1 VRKKAVKAE
10 SIAAY
15 GWFAALVAIAID
27 LGAVTPARAQ
37 TAEEFFKGKT
47 LRFTVVYEPGGTYD
61 LYSRLLIAH
70 LPKHI
75 PGTPTIVIQYMPG
88 AGGMVGTVNLYEK
101 AARDGTQLGML
112 PRDIA
117 VNQMLHP
124 EAARYDAKRFNWIGR
139 VASYTGVMFVMSR
152 TGVRT
157 AEDLRRKDVVV
168 GSWGNTTD
176 SFVTPTL
183 LNALAGTHFK
193 IVTGY
198 RGAADVDLAVER
210 GEADARVASWTA
222 LKTTRGEWL
231 KDGRIVV
238 PFQTGLKRHADLP
251 DLPLI
256 GDLALSDDGRHI
268 LEFMNSDSSVGWNV
282 IAPPAVPA
290 DRVAA
295 LRGAFDATVR
305 DPEFLADAQKQGLE
319 IVPARGEDV
328 QQVVEHTL
336 STSPDLVARV
346 AAIVGGQN

>member
-1 VRKKAVKAE
+1 MKRFRAGCCLVLAVCF
-10 SIAAY
+10 
-15 GWFAALVAIAID
+15 GFVP
-27 LGAVTPARAQ
+27 VARAQ
-37 TAEEFFKGKT
+37 AQPAEEFFKGKT

-61 LYSRLLIAH
+61 LYSRLLIMH

-75 PGTPTIVIQYMPG
+75 PGNPAVVIQYMPG
-88 AGGMVGTVNLYEK
+88 AGGMVGTVNLYDK

-124 EAARYDAKRFNWIGR
+124 ESARYDAKRFSWIGR
-139 VASYTGVMFVMSR
+139 VASYTGVMLVMSR
-152 TGVRT
+152 TGVKT
-157 AEDLRRKDVVV
+157 ADDLRHGQVVA

-198 RGAADVDLAVER
+198 RGAADVDLAIER

-256 GDLALSDDGRHI
+256 GDLATGDDGRRI

-282 IAPPAVPA
+282 IAPPEVPQ

-295 LRGAFDATVR
+295 LRSAFDATVR
-305 DPEFLADAQKQGLE
+305 DPDFLADAQKQGLE
-319 IVPARGEDV
+319 IVPGSGDEV
-328 QQVVEHTL
+328 QHVVERTL
-336 STSPDLVARV
+336 ATPLDLVARV
-346 AAIVGGQN
+346 AAIVRGQN

>member
-1 VRKKAVKAE
+1 MK
-10 SIAAY
+10 S
-15 GWFAALVAIAID
+15 LVAV
-27 LGAVTPARAQ
+27 LGALLVLGFAPGARAQ
-37 TAEEFFKGKT
+37 TPEQFFKGKT

-61 LYSRLLIAH
+61 LYSRLVILH
-70 LPKHI
+70 LGKHI
-75 PGTPTIVIQYMPG
+75 PGHPAVVIQYMPG

-101 AARDGTQLGML
+101 AERDGTQLGML

-124 EAARYDAKRFNWIGR
+124 DAARYDAKRFNWIGR
-139 VASYTGVMFVMSR
+139 VSSYTGVMLVMSR
-152 TGVRT
+152 TGVKS
-157 AEDLRRKDVVV
+157 AEDLRKDDVVA

-198 RGAADVDLAVER
+198 RGAADVDLAIER

-251 DLPLI
+251 DLPLMS
-256 GDLALSDDGRHI
+256 DLAPSDDGRHI

-282 IAPPAVPA
+282 IAPPGVPA
-290 DRVAA
+290 DRVDA
-295 LRGAFDATVR
+295 LRAAFDATAR
-305 DPEFLADAQKQGLE
+305 DPDFLADAQKQGLE
-319 IVPARGEDV
+319 IVPGRGDEV

-336 STSPDLVARV
+336 ATPPELVARV
-346 AAIVGGQN
+346 AAIIGGKI

>member
-1 VRKKAVKAE
+1 MREGFVRLCAGALLAAGVGLA
-10 SIAAY
+10 SIAA
-15 GWFAALVAIAID
+15 
-27 LGAVTPARAQ
+27 ARAQ
-37 TAEEFFKGKT
+37 SAEEFFKGKT

-61 LYSRLLIAH
+61 LYSRLLIMH

-75 PGTPTIVIQYMPG
+75 PGNPAIVIQYMPG

-124 EAARYDAKRFNWIGR
+124 ESARYDARRFTWIGR
-139 VASYTGVMFVMSR
+139 IATYTGVMMVMGR
-152 TGVRT
+152 TGVKT
-157 AEDLRRKDVVV
+157 ADDLRRKDVVA

-183 LNALAGTHFK
+183 LNALAGTRFK

-198 RGAADVDLAVER
+198 RGAADVDLAIER

-231 KDGRIVV
+231 KDGRITV

-256 GDLALSDDGRHI
+256 SDLASSDDGRRI
-268 LEFMNSDSSVGWNV
+268 LQFMNSDSSVGWNT
-282 IAPPAVPA
+282 ITPPDVPA

-295 LRGAFDATVR
+295 LRSAFDATVR
-305 DPEFLADAQKQGLE
+305 DPDFLADAQKQGLE
-319 IVPARGEDV
+319 IVSGRGDEV
-328 QQVVEHTL
+328 QRVVEHTL
-336 STSPDLVARV
+336 ATPPELVARI
-346 AAIVGGQN
+346 AAIIGGQN

>member
-1 VRKKAVKAE
+1 VLAAWVGFASVASAQAQSAE
-10 SIAAY
+10 
-15 GWFAALVAIAID
+15 D
-27 LGAVTPARAQ
+27 
-37 TAEEFFKGKT
+37 FFKGKT

-61 LYSRLLIAH
+61 LYSRLLITH

-75 PGTPTIVIQYMPG
+75 PGDPTIVIQYMPG

-124 EAARYDAKRFNWIGR
+124 ESARYDAKRFTWIGR
-139 VASYTGVMFVMSR
+139 IASYTGVMFVMSR
-152 TGVRT
+152 TGVKT
-157 AEDLRRKDVVV
+157 ADDLRRNDVVV

-176 SFVTPTL
+176 SFATPTL
-183 LNALAGTHFK
+183 LNALAGTRFK

-198 RGAADVDLAVER
+198 RGAADVDLAIER

-231 KDGRIVV
+231 KDGRITV

-256 GDLALSDDGRHI
+256 GDLATSDDGRRI
-268 LEFMNSDSSVGWNV
+268 LEFMNSDSSVGWNA
-282 IAPPAVPA
+282 IAPPEVPA

-295 LRGAFDATVR
+295 LRSAFDATLR
-305 DPEFLADAQKQGLE
+305 DPDFLADAQKQGLE
-319 IVPARGEDV
+319 IVPGRGDEV
-328 QQVVEHTL
+328 REVVEHTL
-336 STSPDLVARV
+336 ATPPELVARL
-346 AAIVGGQN
+346 AAIIGGQN

>member
-1 VRKKAVKAE
+1 MAPALAQPAE
-10 SIAAY
+10 
-15 GWFAALVAIAID
+15 D
-27 LGAVTPARAQ
+27 
-37 TAEEFFKGKT
+37 FFKGKT

-61 LYSRLLIAH
+61 LYGRLLITH

-75 PGTPTIVIQYMPG
+75 PGNPTIVIQYMPG
-88 AGGMVGTVNLYEK
+88 AGGMVGTLNLYEK

-124 EAARYDAKRFNWIGR
+124 DAARYDAKRFNWIGR
-139 VASYTGVMFVMSR
+139 IATYTGVMLVMSR
-152 TGVRT
+152 TGVKT
-157 AEDLRRKDVVV
+157 AADLRSRDVVA

-183 LNALAGTHFK
+183 LNALAGTRFK

-198 RGAADVDLAVER
+198 RGAADVDLAIER

-231 KDGRIVV
+231 KDGRIAV

-256 GDLALSDDGRHI
+256 GDLALSDDGRRI
-268 LEFMNSDSSVGWNV
+268 LEFMNSDSSVGWNA
-282 IAPPAVPA
+282 IAPPEVPA
-290 DRVAA
+290 DRADR
-295 LRGAFDATVR
+295 RGA
-305 DPEFLADAQKQGLE
+305 
-319 IVPARGEDV
+319 
-328 QQVVEHTL
+328 
-336 STSPDLVARV
+336 
-346 AAIVGGQN
+346 